1 MKSDVAKKIDA
12 RVVDAFDDIV
22 PGQGTKARQEVLN
35 GVRALVEAVWAQKIY
50 AGLPK
55 DKTKIPDY
63 YLDAELDQMLNDAR
77 RRVLQ
82 DGLFNRGT
90 SRRGMLA
97 RVDGKKTAAERFA
110 G

>member
-63 YLDAELDQMLNDAR
+63 YLDAELDQMLNDA
-77 RRVLQ
+77 
-82 DGLFNRGT
+82 
-90 SRRGMLA
+90 
-97 RVDGKKTAAERFA
+97 VDECYKMVCLIAERA
-110 G
+110 EEECWRG